1 MRKMTLVI
9 SILMTISI
17 SAFAAAK
24 EGSRAMERKID
35 KIISG
40 LSLEEKA
47 HMLVGLWE
55 SGVPSNIIS
64 SAGRTHP
71 LERFGIIPA
80 TMNDGATGLRMDTLR
95 AGYPDERYYCT
106 GFPVATMLAST
117 WNDEIA
123 RKVGARIADEM
134 LAYGSDLLLGPSLN
148 IQRNPLCGRNFE
160 YYSEDPYLAGHTAAQ
175 FVLGLQSK
183 GTGATLKHFAANNQ
197 QSARINNDVRV
208 SQRALREIYLRNFEI
223 AVKEGRPA
231 AVMSSYNFI
240 NGTRTCASPELLT
253 GILRDEWGWNGV
265 VMTDWFQPEVTADCV
280 RAGNDLMMGG
290 CQAQVDDIIKAVQ
303 EGTLSMDIIDRNVRN
318 VLRFVLQT
326 PGQNGHHPSYEA
338 HLELGAPVALEA
350 AEEGIVL
357 LKNNEAV
364 LPLGKEESVAVFGI
378 GSYIFYANGL
388 GCADINK
395 PYTINLLEGMKREN
409 IRINETLDQ
418 FYQKFIEAEQ
428 VQLRETNTKT
438 WKNWFFG
445 YKMPQE
451 AIMRPFFVQKRAAD
465 CDKAIITIARNIGE
479 ALDRD
484 YTEGEYLLSQQEKHL
499 IDVVCDEFHKKGKK
513 VIVIVNT
520 GSPIELGRECIEKAD
535 AILLAWQ
542 PGQEGGLAVAR
553 VLKGEVNPS
562 GKLPVT
568 WASDYYDIP
577 SSKNFPIHYV
587 FNWDDIKPFG
597 SEKLKQTR
605 NLGYTVYEEDIWVGY
620 RYFDTFGKDVDFPFG
635 YGLSYTDFEWSDA
648 RIDRK
653 GRDEVSISI
662 SVKNVGDRAGKDVV
676 QIYSSAPRIEGF
688 EAPAHELRAYGKTPL
703 LQPGESVR
711 MEWTIP
717 YDDLASFHEDTMSWI
732 SPAGRY
738 TLSFGSSIA
747 EMKASLTFNLSK
759 DIVRTVKYR
768 CD

>member
-1 MRKMTLVI
+1 MRKLI
-9 SILMTISI
+9 TIVAS
-17 SAFAAAK
+17 FALLLCQAYASQNNRSTEK
-24 EGSRAMERKID
+24 RID
-35 KIISG
+35 AIISG
-40 LSLEEKA
+40 MTLEEKA

-95 AGYPDERYYCT
+95 TGYPDERYYCT
-106 GFPVATMLAST
+106 GFPVATMVAST

-160 YYSEDPYLAGHTAAQ
+160 YYSEDPYLSGHTAAQ
-175 FVLGLQSK
+175 FIIGLQSK
-183 GTGATLKHFAANNQ
+183 GPGATVKHFAANNQ
-197 QSARINNDVRV
+197 QSARVNNDARI

-223 AVKEGRPA
+223 AIKEGDPV
-231 AVMSSYNFI
+231 AVMSSYNYI

-253 GILRDEWGWNGV
+253 GILRKEWGWNGV

-290 CQAQVDDIIKAVQ
+290 CQAQVDDIIRAA
-303 EGTLSMDIIDRNVRN
+303 EDGTLTMDVIDRNVRN

-326 PGQNGHHPSYEA
+326 PGQNGLVPNYEA

-357 LKNNEAV
+357 LKNDASV
-364 LPLGKEESVAVFGI
+364 LPLDSDETVAVFGI
-378 GSYIFYANGL
+378 GSYLFYPNGL

-395 PYTINLLEGMKREN
+395 PYTINLLEGMKREG
-409 IRINETLDQ
+409 IKINQTVDR
-418 FYQKFIEAEQ
+418 YYNKFIEAEQ
-428 VQLRETNTKT
+428 VQLYETNTKT

-451 AIMRPFFVQKRAAD
+451 AILRPFFIEKRAAD

-484 YTEGEYLLSQQEKHL
+484 YVEGEYLLSPQERDM
-499 IDVVCDEFHKKGKK
+499 ISAVCDIFHKAGKK
-513 VIVIVNT
+513 VIIVVNT

-542 PGQEGGLAVAR
+542 PGQEGGRAVAR
-553 VLKGEVNPS
+553 VLNGKVNPS

-587 FNWDDIKPFG
+587 FNWDDVKPFG
-597 SEKLKQTR
+597 RESLKQTR
-605 NLGYTVYEEDIWVGY
+605 NLGYTIYEEDIWVGY
-620 RYFDTFGKDVDFPFG
+620 RYFDTFGKEVDFPFG
-635 YGLSYTDFEWSDA
+635 FGLSYTSFEWSDA
-648 RIDRK
+648 RLEKK
-653 GRDEVSISI
+653 GRDAVKISI
-662 SVKNVGDRAGKDVV
+662 CVKNGGDRPGKDVV
-676 QIYSSAPRIEGF
+676 QIYSTAPRIEGF
-688 EAPAHELRAYGKTPL
+688 ETPSHELRAYGKTPL
-703 LQPGESVR
+703 LQPGESVK
-711 MEWTIP
+711 MEWTIA

-732 SPAGRY
+732 TQAGEHI
-738 TLSFGSSIA
+738 LSFGASSA
-747 EMKASLTFNLSK
+747 EMKDSLSFTLSRER
-759 DIVRTVKYR
+759 VRKVSNKL
-768 CD
+768 

>member
-1 MRKMTLVI
+1 MRKLITIIASCALLVCQAYA
-9 SILMTISI
+9 SQNNRSTE
-17 SAFAAAK
+17 K
-24 EGSRAMERKID
+24 RID
-35 KIISG
+35 AIISG
-40 LSLEEKA
+40 MTLEEKA

-95 AGYPDERYYCT
+95 TGYPDERYYCT
-106 GFPVATMLAST
+106 GFPVATMVAST

-160 YYSEDPYLAGHTAAQ
+160 YYSEDPYLSGHTAAQ
-175 FVLGLQSK
+175 FIIGLQSK
-183 GTGATLKHFAANNQ
+183 GPGATVKHFAANNQ
-197 QSARINNDVRV
+197 QSARINNDARI

-223 AVKEGRPA
+223 AIKEGDPV
-231 AVMSSYNFI
+231 AVMSSYNYI

-253 GILRDEWGWNGV
+253 GILRKEWGWNGV

-290 CQAQVDDIIKAVQ
+290 CQAQVDDIIRAA
-303 EGTLSMDIIDRNVRN
+303 EDGILTMDVIDRNVRN

-326 PGQNGHHPSYEA
+326 PGQNGLVPNYEA

-357 LKNNEAV
+357 LKNDASV
-364 LPLGKEESVAVFGI
+364 LPLGSDETVAVFGI
-378 GSYIFYANGL
+378 GSYLFYPNGL

-395 PYTINLLEGMKREN
+395 PYTINLLEGMKREG
-409 IRINETLDQ
+409 IKINQTVDR
-418 FYQKFIEAEQ
+418 YYNKFIEAEQ
-428 VQLRETNTKT
+428 VQLYETNTKT

-451 AIMRPFFVQKRAAD
+451 AILRPFFIEKRAAD

-484 YTEGEYLLSQQEKHL
+484 YVEGEYLLSPQERDM
-499 IDVVCDEFHKKGKK
+499 ISAVCDIFHKAGKK
-513 VIVIVNT
+513 VIIVVNT

-542 PGQEGGLAVAR
+542 PGQEGGRAVAR
-553 VLKGEVNPS
+553 VLNGKVNPS

-587 FNWDDIKPFG
+587 FN
-597 SEKLKQTR
+597 
-605 NLGYTVYEEDIWVGY
+605 
-620 RYFDTFGKDVDFPFG
+620 
-635 YGLSYTDFEWSDA
+635 
-648 RIDRK
+648 
-653 GRDEVSISI
+653 
-662 SVKNVGDRAGKDVV
+662 
-676 QIYSSAPRIEGF
+676 
-688 EAPAHELRAYGKTPL
+688 
-703 LQPGESVR
+703 
-711 MEWTIP
+711 
-717 YDDLASFHEDTMSWI
+717 
-732 SPAGRY
+732 
-738 TLSFGSSIA
+738 
-747 EMKASLTFNLSK
+747 
-759 DIVRTVKYR
+759 
-768 CD
+768 

>member
-1 MRKMTLVI
+1 
-9 SILMTISI
+9 
-17 SAFAAAK
+17 
-24 EGSRAMERKID
+24 
-35 KIISG
+35 
-40 LSLEEKA
+40 
-47 HMLVGLWE
+47 MLVGLWE

-80 TMNDGATGLRMDTLR
+80 TMNAGATGLRMDTLR
-95 AGYPDERYYCT
+95 TGYPDERYYCT
-106 GFPVATMLAST
+106 GFPVATMVAST

-160 YYSEDPYLAGHTAAQ
+160 YYSEDPYLSGHTAAQ
-175 FVLGLQSK
+175 FIIGLQSK
-183 GTGATLKHFAANNQ
+183 GPGATVKHFAANNH
-197 QSARINNDVRV
+197 QSARINNDARI

-223 AVKEGRPA
+223 AIKEGDPV
-231 AVMSSYNFI
+231 AVMSSYNYI

-253 GILRDEWGWNGV
+253 GILRKEWGWNGV

-290 CQAQVDDIIKAVQ
+290 CQAQVDDIIRAA
-303 EGTLSMDIIDRNVRN
+303 EDGTLTMDVIDRNVRN

-326 PGQNGHHPSYEA
+326 PGQNGLVPNYEA

-357 LKNNEAV
+357 LKNDASV
-364 LPLGKEESVAVFGI
+364 LPLGSDETVAVFGI
-378 GSYIFYANGL
+378 GSYLFYPNGL

-395 PYTINLLEGMKREN
+395 PYTINLLEGMKREG
-409 IRINETLDQ
+409 IKINQTVDR
-418 FYQKFIEAEQ
+418 YYNKFIEAEQ
-428 VQLRETNTKT
+428 VQLYETNTKT

-451 AIMRPFFVQKRAAD
+451 AILRPFFIEKRAAD

-484 YTEGEYLLSQQEKHL
+484 YVEGEYLLSPQERDM
-499 IDVVCDEFHKKGKK
+499 ISAVCDIFHKVGKK
-513 VIVIVNT
+513 VIIVVNT
-520 GSPIELGRECIEKAD
+520 GSPIELGSECIEKAD

-542 PGQEGGLAVAR
+542 PGQEGGRAVAR
-553 VLKGEVNPS
+553 VLNGKVNPS

-587 FNWDDIKPFG
+587 FNWDDVKPFG
-597 SEKLKQTR
+597 RESLKRTR
-605 NLGYTVYEEDIWVGY
+605 NLGYTIYEEDIWVGY
-620 RYFDTFGKDVDFPFG
+620 RYFDTFGKAVDFPFG
-635 YGLSYTDFEWSDA
+635 FGLSYTSFEWSDA
-648 RIDRK
+648 RLEK
-653 GRDEVSISI
+653 QGRDAVKIS
-662 SVKNVGDRAGKDVV
+662 SCVKNVGARAGKAVV
-676 QIYSSAPRIEGF
+676 QIYSTAPRIEGF
-688 EAPAHELRAYGKTPL
+688 ETPAHELRAYGKTPL
-703 LQPGESVR
+703 LQPGESVK
-711 MEWTIP
+711 MEWTIA

-732 SPAGRY
+732 TQAGEHI
-738 TLSFGSSIA
+738 LSFGASSA
-747 EMKASLTFNLSK
+747 EMKDSLSFTLSRER
-759 DIVRTVKYR
+759 VRKVSNKL
-768 CD
+768 

>member
-1 MRKMTLVI
+1 MRKLITIIASCALLVCQAYA
-9 SILMTISI
+9 SQNNRSTE
-17 SAFAAAK
+17 K
-24 EGSRAMERKID
+24 RID
-35 KIISG
+35 AIISG
-40 LSLEEKA
+40 MTLEEKA

-95 AGYPDERYYCT
+95 TGYPDERYYCT
-106 GFPVATMLAST
+106 GFPVATMVAST

-160 YYSEDPYLAGHTAAQ
+160 YYSEDPYLSGHTAAQ
-175 FVLGLQSK
+175 FIIGLQSK
-183 GTGATLKHFAANNQ
+183 GPGATVKHFAANNQ
-197 QSARINNDVRV
+197 QSARVNNDARI

-223 AVKEGRPA
+223 AIKEGDPI
-231 AVMSSYNFI
+231 AVMSSYNYI

-253 GILRDEWGWNGV
+253 GILRKEWGWNGV

-290 CQAQVDDIIKAVQ
+290 CQAQVDDIIRAA
-303 EGTLSMDIIDRNVRN
+303 EDGTLTMDVIDRNVRN

-326 PGQNGHHPSYEA
+326 PGQNGLVPNYEA

-357 LKNNEAV
+357 LKNDASV
-364 LPLGKEESVAVFGI
+364 LPLGSDETVAVFGI
-378 GSYIFYANGL
+378 GSYLFYPNGL

-395 PYTINLLEGMKREN
+395 PYTINLLEGMKREG
-409 IRINETLDQ
+409 IKINQTVDR
-418 FYQKFIEAEQ
+418 YYNKFIEAEQ
-428 VQLRETNTKT
+428 VQLYETNTKT

-451 AIMRPFFVQKRAAD
+451 AILRPFFIEKRAAD

-484 YTEGEYLLSQQEKHL
+484 YVEGEYLLSPQERDM
-499 IDVVCDEFHKKGKK
+499 ISVVCDIFHKAGKK
-513 VIVIVNT
+513 VIIVVNT

-542 PGQEGGLAVAR
+542 PGQEGGRAVAR
-553 VLKGEVNPS
+553 VLNGKVNPS

-587 FNWDDIKPFG
+587 FNWDDVKPFG
-597 SEKLKQTR
+597 RESLKQTR
-605 NLGYTVYEEDIWVGY
+605 NLGYTIYEEDIWVGY
-620 RYFDTFGKDVDFPFG
+620 RYFDTFGKAVDFPFG
-635 YGLSYTDFEWSDA
+635 FGLSYTSFEWSDA
-648 RIDRK
+648 RLEKK
-653 GRDEVSISI
+653 GRDAVKISI
-662 SVKNVGDRAGKDVV
+662 CVKNVGDRPGKDVV
-676 QIYSSAPRIEGF
+676 QIYSTAPRIEGF
-688 EAPAHELRAYGKTPL
+688 ETPAHELRAYGKTPL
-703 LQPGESVR
+703 LQPGESVK
-711 MEWTIP
+711 MEWTIA

-732 SPAGRY
+732 TQAGEHI
-738 TLSFGSSIA
+738 LSFGASSA
-747 EMKASLTFNLSK
+747 EMKDSLSFTLSRER
-759 DIVRTVKYR
+759 VRKVSNKL
-768 CD
+768 

>member
-1 MRKMTLVI
+1 MRKLITIVASCALLVCQAYA
-9 SILMTISI
+9 SQNNRSTE
-17 SAFAAAK
+17 K
-24 EGSRAMERKID
+24 RID
-35 KIISG
+35 AIISG
-40 LSLEEKA
+40 MTLEEKA

-95 AGYPDERYYCT
+95 TGYPDERYYCT
-106 GFPVATMLAST
+106 GFPVATMVAST

-160 YYSEDPYLAGHTAAQ
+160 YYSEDPYLSGHTASQ
-175 FVLGLQSK
+175 FIIGLQSK
-183 GTGATLKHFAANNQ
+183 GPGATVKHFAANNQ
-197 QSARINNDVRV
+197 QSARVNNDARI

-223 AVKEGRPA
+223 AIKEGDPV
-231 AVMSSYNFI
+231 AVMSSYNYI

-253 GILRDEWGWNGV
+253 GILRKEWGWNGV

-290 CQAQVDDIIKAVQ
+290 CQAQVDDIIRAA
-303 EGTLSMDIIDRNVRN
+303 EDGTLTMDVIDRNVRN

-326 PGQNGHHPSYEA
+326 PGQNGLVPNYEA

-357 LKNNEAV
+357 LKNDASV
-364 LPLGKEESVAVFGI
+364 LPLDSDETVAVFGI
-378 GSYIFYANGL
+378 GSYLFYPNGL

-395 PYTINLLEGMKREN
+395 PYTINLLEGMKREG
-409 IRINETLDQ
+409 IKINQTVDR
-418 FYQKFIEAEQ
+418 YYNKFIEAEQ
-428 VQLRETNTKT
+428 VQLYETNTKT

-451 AIMRPFFVQKRAAD
+451 AILRPFFIEKRAAD

-484 YTEGEYLLSQQEKHL
+484 YVEGEYLLSPQERDM
-499 IDVVCDEFHKKGKK
+499 ISAVCDIFHKAGKK
-513 VIVIVNT
+513 VIIVVNT

-542 PGQEGGLAVAR
+542 PGQEGGRAVAR
-553 VLKGEVNPS
+553 VLNGKVNPS

-587 FNWDDIKPFG
+587 FNWDDVKPFG
-597 SEKLKQTR
+597 RESLKQTR
-605 NLGYTVYEEDIWVGY
+605 NLGYTIYEEDIWVGY
-620 RYFDTFGKDVDFPFG
+620 RYFDTFGKEVDFPFG
-635 YGLSYTDFEWSDA
+635 FGLSYTSFEWSDA
-648 RIDRK
+648 RLEKK
-653 GRDEVSISI
+653 GRDAVKISI
-662 SVKNVGDRAGKDVV
+662 CVKNVGDRPGKDVV
-676 QIYSSAPRIEGF
+676 QIYSTAPRIEGF
-688 EAPAHELRAYGKTPL
+688 ETPAHELRAYGKTPL
-703 LQPGESVR
+703 LQPGESVK
-711 MEWTIP
+711 MEWTIA

-732 SPAGRY
+732 TQAGEHI
-738 TLSFGSSIA
+738 LSFGASSA
-747 EMKASLTFNLSK
+747 EMKAEVQFDLSR
-759 DIVRTVKYR
+759 DIVRKVSTR
-768 CD
+768 L

>member
-1 MRKMTLVI
+1 MRKLITIIASCALLVCQAYA
-9 SILMTISI
+9 SQNNRSTE
-17 SAFAAAK
+17 K
-24 EGSRAMERKID
+24 RID
-35 KIISG
+35 AIISG
-40 LSLEEKA
+40 MTLEEKA

-95 AGYPDERYYCT
+95 TGYPDERYYCT
-106 GFPVATMLAST
+106 GFPVATMVAST

-160 YYSEDPYLAGHTAAQ
+160 YYSEDPYLSGHTAAQ
-175 FVLGLQSK
+175 FIIGLQSK
-183 GTGATLKHFAANNQ
+183 GPGATVKHFAANNQ
-197 QSARINNDVRV
+197 QSARINNDARI

-223 AVKEGRPA
+223 AIKEGDPV
-231 AVMSSYNFI
+231 AVMSSYNYI

-253 GILRDEWGWNGV
+253 GILRKEWGWNGV

-290 CQAQVDDIIKAVQ
+290 CQAQVDDIIRAA
-303 EGTLSMDIIDRNVRN
+303 EDGTLTMDVIDRNVRN

-326 PGQNGHHPSYEA
+326 PGQNGLVPNYEA

-357 LKNNEAV
+357 LKNDASV
-364 LPLGKEESVAVFGI
+364 LPLGSDETVAVFGI
-378 GSYIFYANGL
+378 GSYLFYPNGL

-395 PYTINLLEGMKREN
+395 PYTINLLEGMKREG
-409 IRINETLDQ
+409 IKINQTVDR
-418 FYQKFIEAEQ
+418 YYNKFIEAEQ
-428 VQLRETNTKT
+428 VQLYETNTKT

-451 AIMRPFFVQKRAAD
+451 AILRPFFIEKRAAD

-484 YTEGEYLLSQQEKHL
+484 YVEGEYLLSPQERDM
-499 IDVVCDEFHKKGKK
+499 ISAVCDIFHKAGKK
-513 VIVIVNT
+513 VIIVVNT

-542 PGQEGGLAVAR
+542 PGQEGGRAVAR
-553 VLKGEVNPS
+553 VLNGKVNPS

-577 SSKNFPIHYV
+577 SSKNFPIH
-587 FNWDDIKPFG
+587 
-597 SEKLKQTR
+597 
-605 NLGYTVYEEDIWVGY
+605 
-620 RYFDTFGKDVDFPFG
+620 
-635 YGLSYTDFEWSDA
+635 
-648 RIDRK
+648 
-653 GRDEVSISI
+653 
-662 SVKNVGDRAGKDVV
+662 
-676 QIYSSAPRIEGF
+676 
-688 EAPAHELRAYGKTPL
+688 
-703 LQPGESVR
+703 
-711 MEWTIP
+711 
-717 YDDLASFHEDTMSWI
+717 
-732 SPAGRY
+732 
-738 TLSFGSSIA
+738 
-747 EMKASLTFNLSK
+747 
-759 DIVRTVKYR
+759 
-768 CD
+768 

>member
-1 MRKMTLVI
+1 
-9 SILMTISI
+9 
-17 SAFAAAK
+17 
-24 EGSRAMERKID
+24 
-35 KIISG
+35 
-40 LSLEEKA
+40 
-47 HMLVGLWE
+47 MLVGLWE

-95 AGYPDERYYCT
+95 TGYPDERYYCT
-106 GFPVATMLAST
+106 GFPVATMVAST

-160 YYSEDPYLAGHTAAQ
+160 YYSEDPYLSGHTASQ
-175 FVLGLQSK
+175 FIIGLQSK
-183 GTGATLKHFAANNQ
+183 GPGATVKHFAANNQ
-197 QSARINNDVRV
+197 QSARVNNDARI

-223 AVKEGRPA
+223 AIKEGDPV
-231 AVMSSYNFI
+231 AVMSSYNYI

-253 GILRDEWGWNGV
+253 GILRKEWGWNGV

-290 CQAQVDDIIKAVQ
+290 CQAQVDDIIRAA
-303 EGTLSMDIIDRNVRN
+303 EDGTLTMDVIDRNVRN

-326 PGQNGHHPSYEA
+326 PGQNGLVPNYEA

-357 LKNNEAV
+357 LKNDASV
-364 LPLGKEESVAVFGI
+364 LPLDSDETVAVFGI
-378 GSYIFYANGL
+378 GSYLFYPNGL

-395 PYTINLLEGMKREN
+395 PYTINLLEGMKREG
-409 IRINETLDQ
+409 IKINQTVDR
-418 FYQKFIEAEQ
+418 YYNKFIEAEQ
-428 VQLRETNTKT
+428 VQLYETNTKT

-451 AIMRPFFVQKRAAD
+451 AILRPFFIEKRAAD

-484 YTEGEYLLSQQEKHL
+484 YVEGEYLLSPQERDM
-499 IDVVCDEFHKKGKK
+499 ISAVCDIFHKAGKK
-513 VIVIVNT
+513 VIIVVNT

-542 PGQEGGLAVAR
+542 PGQEGGRAVAR
-553 VLKGEVNPS
+553 VLNGKVNPS

-587 FNWDDIKPFG
+587 FNWDDVKPFG
-597 SEKLKQTR
+597 RESLKQTR
-605 NLGYTVYEEDIWVGY
+605 NLGYTIYEEDIWVGY
-620 RYFDTFGKDVDFPFG
+620 RYFDTFGKEVDFPFG
-635 YGLSYTDFEWSDA
+635 FGLSYTSFEWSDA
-648 RIDRK
+648 RLEKK
-653 GRDEVSISI
+653 GRDAVKISI
-662 SVKNVGDRAGKDVV
+662 CVKNVGDRPGKDVV
-676 QIYSSAPRIEGF
+676 QIYSTAPRIEGF
-688 EAPAHELRAYGKTPL
+688 ETPTLELRAYGKTPL
-703 LQPGESVR
+703 LQPGESVK
-711 MEWTIP
+711 MEWTIA

-732 SPAGRY
+732 TQAGEHI
-738 TLSFGSSIA
+738 LSFGASSA
-747 EMKASLTFNLSK
+747 EMKDSLNFTLSRER
-759 DIVRTVKYR
+759 VRKVSNKL
-768 CD
+768 